1 MQLFQGF
8 SFHLEYYKERAKF
21 GVKKLW
27 HKQRVK
33 TLGLHSLQQTAA
45 ARRAARCHRGLDNEL
60 WDLIVSEVQRK
71 VLAGSLHWESV
82 LHVDTLL
89 SQAAVAV
96 ETALI
101 QFMATPERVALSSV
115 LTQACD
121 AQEVFLVQ
129 SDVVKAQAMPIS
141 GSLWFS
147 TYRLWKR
154 VSALSTQLD
163 NRFRGAGGGRTDFFH
178 N

>member
-1 MQLFQGF
+1 MAQTMCEDARTPQPPADGSCPQGCP
-8 SFHLEYYKERAKF
+8 L
-21 GVKKLW
+21 
-27 HKQRVK
+27 
-33 TLGLHSLQQTAA
+33 
-45 ARRAARCHRGLDNEL
+45 HRGLDNEL
-60 WDLIVSEVQRK
+60 WDLVVSEVQRE
-71 VLAGSLHWESV
+71 VLASSLHWESV

-101 QFMATPERVALSSV
+101 QFMATPKRVALSSV

-147 TYRLWKR
+147 TYCLWKR